1 MTAARDAKVL
11 RHYVATLLANHGD
24 DITEPIDPA
33 MVDYDLADYLI
44 HMLGPAGTDIHGL
57 SLFFRRLIG
66 GFLIGVLA
74 LILIL
79 TTAGAA
85 S

>member
-1 MTAARDAKVL
+1 MNDP
-11 RHYVATLLANHGD
+11 HGY
-24 DITEPIDPA
+24 I
-33 MVDYDLADYLI
+33 
-44 HMLGPAGTDIHGL
+44 
-57 SLFFRRLIG
+57 LFFRRLIG